1 MHGRISIL
9 LSAILAGLLL
19 CSCTFVSD
27 AASYIPVD
35 DGEEWN
41 GYIEQVETVF
51 RQAAAVNENTFGA
64 VLIPG
69 TLLCLPVMRPCE
81 DPLEYLRKDVSG
93 DYSVRG
99 TPFILKGGSETFDD
113 LVICGHYFN
122 NGEVFGMLH
131 SYLDDPS
138 FIEAHPILLLCT
150 DVGTREYSICGCEVF
165 GSAELERAATNK
177 DGFRNLLGIKTGRGG
192 MIVLVTCMD
201 YRGSGDR
208 RVLWAVKEW

>member
-35 DGEEWN
+35 DGAE
-41 GYIEQVETVF
+41 GKRYIEQVETVF
-51 RQAAAVNENTFGA
+51 RQAASVNEDTCGV
-64 VLIPG
+64 VLIPD
-69 TLLCLPVMRPCE
+69 TPLCLPVMRPCE

-93 DYSVRG
+93 DYSIRG
-99 TPFILKGGSETFDD
+99 TPFILKRGSETGDD

-122 NGEVFGMLH
+122 NGEVFGTLH
-131 SYLDDPS
+131 SYLEDPS
-138 FIEAHPILLLCT
+138 FKEAHPILLFCT
-150 DVGTREYSICGCEVF
+150 NEGTREYSICGCEVF
-165 GSAELERAATNK
+165 GSAELERAAANG
-177 DGFRNLLGIKTGRGG
+177 DGLRNLLGIKTVRGG